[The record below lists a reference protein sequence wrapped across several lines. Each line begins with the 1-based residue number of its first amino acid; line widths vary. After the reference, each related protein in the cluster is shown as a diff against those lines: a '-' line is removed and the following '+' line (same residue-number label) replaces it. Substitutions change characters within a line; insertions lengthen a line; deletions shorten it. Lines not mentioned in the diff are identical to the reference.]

1 MQKALSS
8 SEAEKSFTDVC
19 QKNGFELIDN
29 RAAWLNFTDFITHLP
44 VLAAQ
49 DNEPLLD
56 KMGVQEMKMGK
67 DCYYF
72 DFTSVCR
79 KGNVAPLEVVADNIR
94 RILLT
99 RRRAEVIRQHEEQIL
114 QAAQSEERLRRFGF
128 DEEPQPKSD
137 SLQQE

>member
-29 RAAWLNFTDFITHLP
+29 RAMWLNFTDFITHLP

-137 SLQQE
+137 SLQQN